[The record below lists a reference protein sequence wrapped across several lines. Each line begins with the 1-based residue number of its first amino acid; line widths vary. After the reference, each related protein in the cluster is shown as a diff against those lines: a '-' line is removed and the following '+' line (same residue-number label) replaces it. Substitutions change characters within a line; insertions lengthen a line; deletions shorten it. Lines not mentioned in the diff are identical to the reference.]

1 MTAFRHWLATLSV
14 FAFGG
19 ATQSYVL
26 PAEAKVTVAEIERAC
41 EKALQANSIEAI
53 EDFLHKYPATKY
65 RNDVACYALALGA
78 LNEFGNNR
86 GNNNDHDPVERGKPQ
101 DGGGGSGN

>member
-19 ATQSYVL
+19 ATQSYVHQV
-26 PAEAKVTVAEIERAC
+26 EARVVTVAEIERAC
-41 EKALQANSIEAI
+41 EQALRENTIEAL
-53 EDFLHKYPATKY
+53 EEFLHKYPPGKY

-78 LNEFGNNR
+78 LNGFGNTS
-86 GNNNDHDPVERGKPQ
+86 DHDTRDPTPGPGY
-101 DGGGGSGN
+101 GG

>member
-19 ATQSYVL
+19 ITQSYVQ
-26 PAEAKVTVAEIERAC
+26 PAEAKVPVAEIERAC
-41 EKALQANSIEAI
+41 EWALQQNTIEAL
-53 EDFLHKYPATKY
+53 EEFLHKYPAKEY

-78 LNEFGNNR
+78 LNEFAQGGDKTKDERSPPPR
-86 GNNNDHDPVERGKPQ
+86 GGY
-101 DGGGGSGN
+101 GG